1 MPWAGGCFE
10 LLNNS
15 VIIGFII
22 RQAVDKN
29 RLAELERIPELNG
42 SNVKGFGMNNPLVNK
57 RILLGVS
64 GSIAAYKSAELAS
77 RLTQM
82 EALVDVIL
90 TQSALQFVTPLTFQ
104 SVTGRRAYVDADLWG
119 SEGHVQHIGLAKGA
133 DQMIIAPATANTLAK
148 LAHGLADNLL
158 TVTALALSCPLLVAP
173 AMDGGMYTHPA
184 TQENLKILRNRGVL
198 LLGPAEGHLAS
209 GLSGTGRM
217 LEPHE
222 LLGHMRLAL
231 SRNGPLAGRKVVV
244 TAGGTQEP
252 LDPVRV
258 LTNRSSGKQGYALAQ
273 AALDL
278 GAQVILI
285 TAPAHLSTPAGVQR
299 LDVCSAAD
307 MHAAVLK
314 SAPTADILVMAAAVA
329 DFRPASPSAH
339 KLKKD
344 SGVPQ
349 IFLEATPD
357 ILQAVAQTRVV
368 SGWPKLVVGFAAE
381 SQALLDNARLKLNKK
396 KLDLIVAN
404 DISAADS
411 GFESDTN
418 LVSLLYPDGSQEN
431 LPLLSKEGVAEVIFE
446 RLLVRLT
453 G

>member
-1 MPWAGGCFE
+1 M
-10 LLNNS
+10 S
-15 VIIGFII
+15 
-22 RQAVDKN
+22 
-29 RLAELERIPELNG
+29 
-42 SNVKGFGMNNPLVNK
+42 NPLLNK
-57 RILLGVS
+57 RILLGVT

-77 RLTQM
+77 RLTQVG
-82 EALVDVIL
+82 ALVDVIL
-90 TQSALQFVTPLTFQ
+90 THSALQFISPLTFQ

-119 SEGHVQHIGLAKGA
+119 SEGHIQHIGLAKGA

-158 TVTALALSCPLLVAP
+158 TVTALALSCPLLAAP

-184 TQENLKILRNRGVL
+184 TQENLEILAQRGVL

-217 LEPHE
+217 VEPHE
-222 LLGHMRLAL
+222 LLGQMRFAL
-231 SRNGPLAGRKVVV
+231 SRNGRLAGKKVVV

-278 GAQVILI
+278 GAEVILI
-285 TAPAHLSTPAGVQR
+285 TTPSHLSAPLGGVR
-299 LDVCSAAD
+299 IDVKSAAD
-307 MHAAVLK
+307 MQAAVLN
-314 SAPTADILVMAAAVA
+314 SISNVDILVMAAAVA
-329 DFRPASPSAH
+329 DFKPAAPSAH
-339 KLKKD
+339 KLKKE

-349 IFLEATPD
+349 IYLEATPD
-357 ILQAVAQTRVV
+357 ILQGVAQTRAV
-368 SGWPKLVVGFAAE
+368 SGWPRLVVGFAAE
-381 SQALLDNARLKLNKK
+381 SQDLLDNARLKLDKK

-404 DISAADS
+404 DISASGS
-411 GFESDTN
+411 GFEADTN
-418 LVSLLYPDGSQEN
+418 LVSLLYPDGSVEN
-431 LPLLSKEGVAEVIFE
+431 LPLLSKEEVADVIFE
-446 RLLVRLT
+446 RLLVWLP